1 MERSIVIHFQCPL
14 EVGGPV
20 HIHIVLGQEKDRI
33 AIHDIRDVLFGSDD
47 HMVRAL
53 LALFVLTDGALLG
66 RAQRRALHTLVAKLG
81 ARREVGSL
89 VIRLRQDHPP
99 ILVEAQV
106 PARGFGG
113 VIAHGRMRCGHGKE
127 EEGSAENFASHFVCL
142 CMCGEEKG
150 DSLMRGKERARGV
163 CCVGCKTSSE

>member
-20 HIHIVLGQEKDRI
+20 HIHIVLGQQKDRI
-33 AIHDIRDVLFGSDD
+33 AIHDIRDVLFGSND

-53 LALFVLTDGALLG
+53 LAVFVFTDGALLG
-66 RAQRRALHTLVAKLG
+66 RAQHRALHTLIAKLG
-81 ARREVGSL
+81 ARREEGSL

-106 PARGFGG
+106 PARGF
-113 VIAHGRMRCGHGKE
+113 ARGRMRCGHGKY
-127 EEGSAENFASHFVCL
+127 EEGSADKFASHFLCI